1 MPRVSQG
8 LSLRENGFGTEAH
21 QEQAWR
27 VVGQA
32 SPVVGEAS
40 KGGASASEDGLAREE
55 NYARE
60 EVYAGR
66 EGFSRRGDQGS
77 VTQVLSAHQKSTSRV
92 VFALP
97 DVCLLI

>member
-1 MPRVSQG
+1 MPRVLRG

-21 QEQAWR
+21 PESASR
-27 VVGQA
+27 LVERA

-40 KGGASASEDGLAREE
+40 KGAASASEDGLAREE

-77 VTQVLSAHQKSTSRV
+77 VTQVLSAHQKSTNRV
-92 VFALP
+92 VFVLP